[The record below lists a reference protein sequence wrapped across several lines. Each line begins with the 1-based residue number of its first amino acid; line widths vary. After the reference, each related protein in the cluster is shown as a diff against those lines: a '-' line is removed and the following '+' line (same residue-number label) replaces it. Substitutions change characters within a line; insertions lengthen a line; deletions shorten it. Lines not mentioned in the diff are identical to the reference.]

1 MTNILD
7 ELLEGNEELSDIDLG
22 SVYSDYDPD
31 TLSFVSRN
39 ISSGGTLGQCR
50 SQNLFNSSYNQFD
63 L

>member
-22 SVYSDYDPD
+22 SVDADYDPD

-39 ISSGGTLGQCR
+39 TSSGGMPGQCR
-50 SQNLFNSSYNQFD
+50 SQNLSKLSYKIN
-63 L
+63 